1 MTRVSPL
8 LLLAVLLAAP
18 TALRAGGRPA
28 PWPEDRF
35 SAGVDGRF
43 LTDLP
48 LRRID
53 GTPSVSLQT
62 VRRLFGGRVE
72 WRGVSRRVSY
82 LREGGVVRF
91 DLDSSTAQVLGKPVA
106 LEAPVQVWGS
116 AAYVP
121 LSFLTTPEFQS
132 VAAARVEWS
141 SERKSLTVDP
151 TPSVSSPR
159 YFSYPDRSRV
169 AVEVGPRVE
178 YRLLARRGNTLVLR
192 FYNGQARDWEKI
204 SVDDGLI
211 ESVEIAPQ
219 GRLTDFTVTL
229 TTWAAPPEVRLDP
242 MPRALIVEARR
253 RGEGETLEDGGDENP
268 SPAPD
273 AEARGPLPAPR
284 RAVPRTDL
292 DAATLTLSPLRTI
305 VIDAG
310 HGGKDVG
317 AVGPHGTYEKDVN
330 LQVARGLADL
340 LNAEGRFRVILT
352 RADDRFLTLQERSS
366 IANKAKADLFI
377 SVHCNAGLNAAS
389 NGFEIYFLSEK
400 ATDDEAAAVA
410 RRENAVI
417 ELEGLGGKA
426 RGKVEELLWA
436 LARNEHIN
444 ESSTVAAHIA
454 RQADKRLGSLNRG
467 VKQAGFYVLRG
478 TAMPA
483 VLVESAFITN
493 PKEEGLLRSARYRQR
508 IVDAVYAGL
517 LDYEKRKIQA
527 RLTHTAPGG
536 EGG

>member
-1 MTRVSPL
+1 MKKTLLIVFPL
-8 LLLAVLLAAP
+8 LALSAAP
-18 TALRAGGRPA
+18 SPARAAGRPA

-43 LTDLP
+43 LSDLP

-53 GTPSVSLQT
+53 GLPCVSLQT
-62 VRRLFGGRVE
+62 VRRLFGGRVQ

-82 LREGGVVRF
+82 HREGGAVHF
-91 DLDSSTAQVLGKPVA
+91 DLDRSSAQVLGKAVSLEGPVH
-106 LEAPVQVWGS
+106 VWGS
-116 AAYVP
+116 AAYIPV
-121 LSFLTTPEFQS
+121 SFLTTPEFQS
-132 VAAARVEWS
+132 VAGARVEWS
-141 SERKSLTVDP
+141 GERKTLTVDP

-159 YFSYPDRSRV
+159 YFSYPDRSRIV
-169 AVEVGPRVE
+169 VELGPRVE
-178 YRLLARRGNTLVLR
+178 YRLMARRGNTLVVR

-204 SVDDGLI
+204 SVDDGLLS
-211 ESVEIAPQ
+211 SVEIAPQ
-219 GRLTDFTVTL
+219 GRITDFTVSL
-229 TTWAAPPEVRLDP
+229 TTHATAPEIRLEP
-242 MPRALIVEARR
+242 MPRSLIVETRR
-253 RGEGETLEDGGDENP
+253 RGEGEPLGD
-268 SPAPD
+268 STDPAAVPPTGRAD
-273 AEARGPLPAPR
+273 PLPGPIRSTPR
-284 RAVPRTDL
+284 ADI
-292 DAATLTLSPLRTI
+292 DAAYLSLSPLRTI
-305 VIDAG
+305 VVDAG

-352 RADDRFLTLQERSS
+352 RSDDRFLTLQERSS

-389 NGFEIYFLSEK
+389 SGFEIYFLSEK

-454 RQADKRLGSLNRG
+454 RQAGKRLGSQNRG

-478 TAMPA
+478 TSMPA

-493 PKEEGLLRSARYRQR
+493 PKEEGLLRSTRYQQR

-517 LDYEKRKIQA
+517 LDYEKRKIQT
-527 RLTHTAPGG
+527 RLAHSASEKGG
-536 EGG
+536 G

>member
-1 MTRVSPL
+1 MTPLRIPL
-8 LLLAVLLAAP
+8 LLVAALLAGP
-18 TALRAGGRPA
+18 GALRAGGRPA

-35 SAGVDGRF
+35 AAGVDGRF
-43 LTDLP
+43 LTNLP

-62 VRRLFGGRVE
+62 VRRLFGGRIQ
-72 WRGVSRRVSY
+72 WQGVSRRVSY
-82 LREGGVVRF
+82 HREGGAVQF
-91 DLDSSTAQVLGKPVA
+91 DLDSSTAQVLGKPVRM
-106 LEAPVQVWGS
+106 EGPVQVWGS
-116 AAYVP
+116 AAYIPV
-121 LSFLTTPEFQS
+121 SFLTTPEFQS
-132 VAAARVEWS
+132 LAAARVDWS
-141 SERKSLTVDP
+141 AERKSLTVDP

-169 AVEVGPRVE
+169 VVELGPRVE
-178 YRLLARRGNTLVLR
+178 YRLLARRGTTLVVR
-192 FYNGQARDWEKI
+192 FYNGQARDWEKV

-219 GRLTDFTVTL
+219 GRLTDFTVAFTSQ
-229 TTWAAPPEVRLDP
+229 AATPEIRLDP
-242 MPRALIVEARR
+242 MPRALIIEARR
-253 RGEGETLEDGGDENP
+253 RGEGAFDPGFGEEPPPPPGD
-268 SPAPD
+268 AGR
-273 AEARGPLPAPR
+273 AALPAPR
-284 RAVPRTDL
+284 RASPRADL

-305 VIDAG
+305 VIDPG

-352 RADDRFLTLQERSS
+352 RSDDRFLTLQERSS

-493 PKEEGLLRSARYRQR
+493 PKEEGLLRSARYQQR

-527 RLTHTAPGG
+527 RLAHPPPSGG
-536 EGG
+536 GG

>member
-1 MTRVSPL
+1 MTKRRLITLPL
-8 LLLAVLLAAP
+8 LALFAA
-18 TALRAGGRPA
+18 TVTVWAAGRPA
-28 PWPEDRF
+28 PWPEERF

-43 LTDLP
+43 LTGLP

-53 GTPSVSLQT
+53 GVPCVSLQT
-62 VRRLFGGRVE
+62 VRRLFGGRVQ
-72 WRGVSRRVSY
+72 WRGVSRRVGY
-82 LREGGVVRF
+82 HREGGEVHF
-91 DLDSSTAQVLGKPVA
+91 ELDRSSAQVLGKGVA
-106 LEAPVQVWGS
+106 LESPVQVWGS
-116 AAYVP
+116 AAYIPV
-121 LSFLTTPEFQS
+121 SFLTTPEFQS
-132 VAAARVEWS
+132 VAGARVEWS
-141 SERKSLTVDP
+141 PERKTLTVDP
-151 TPSVSSPR
+151 MPSVSSPR

-169 AVEVGPRVE
+169 VVELGPRVE
-178 YRLLARRGNTLVLR
+178 YRLLARRGNTLVVR
-192 FYNGQARDWEKI
+192 FYNGQAREGEKI
-204 SVDDGLI
+204 SVDDGLLT
-211 ESVEIAPQ
+211 SVEIAPQ
-219 GRLTDFTVTL
+219 GRITDFTVSL
-229 TTWAAPPEVRLDP
+229 TTHAMAPEIRLDP
-242 MPRALIVEARR
+242 MPRSLIVETRR
-253 RGEGETLEDGGDENP
+253 REEGDAMETFADPAVRTPLHSGD
-268 SPAPD
+268 
-273 AEARGPLPAPR
+273 PLPAPVR
-284 RAVPRTDL
+284 STPRADI
-292 DAATLTLSPLRTI
+292 DAAYLSLSPLRTI

-317 AVGPHGTYEKDVN
+317 AVGSHGTYEKDVN

-352 RADDRFLTLQERSS
+352 RSDDRFVTLQERSS

-377 SVHCNAGLNAAS
+377 SVHCNAGLSAAS
-389 NGFEIYFLSEK
+389 GGFEIYFLSEK

-454 RQADKRLGSLNRG
+454 RQAGKRLGTENRG

-478 TAMPA
+478 TSMPA

-517 LDYEKRKIQA
+517 LDYEKRKIQT
-527 RLTHTAPGG
+527 RLAQPAPEKGG
-536 EGG
+536 G

>member
-1 MTRVSPL
+1 MKKTHLILWPL
-8 LLLAVLLAAP
+8 LALTVAAGP
-18 TALRAGGRPA
+18 ARAAGRPA

-43 LTDLP
+43 LTNLP

-53 GTPSVSLQT
+53 GIPCVSLQT
-62 VRRLFGGRVE
+62 VRRLFGGRVQ

-82 LREGGVVRF
+82 HREGGVVHF
-91 DLDSSTAQVLGKPVA
+91 DLDRSSAQVLGKTVS
-106 LEAPVQVWGS
+106 LEGPVQVWGS

-121 LSFLTTPEFQS
+121 VSFLTTPEFQS
-132 VAAARVEWS
+132 VAGARVEWS
-141 SERKSLTVDP
+141 TDRKTLTVDP

-169 AVEVGPRVE
+169 VVELGPRVE
-178 YRLLARRGNTLVLR
+178 YRLLARRGNTLVVR

-204 SVDDGLI
+204 SVDDGLLS
-211 ESVEIAPQ
+211 SVEMAPQ
-219 GRLTDFTVTL
+219 GRVTDFTVTL
-229 TTWAAPPEVRLDP
+229 TTHAAAPEIRLDP
-242 MPRALIVEARR
+242 MPRSLIVETRR
-253 RGEGETLEDGGDENP
+253 RGEGEPIHDFPDVDGKGP
-268 SPAPD
+268 PD
-273 AEARGPLPAPR
+273 RAGPLPAPIH
-284 RAVPRTDL
+284 AAPRTDI
-292 DAATLTLSPLRTI
+292 DPAYLTLSPLRTI

-340 LNAEGRFRVILT
+340 LNAEGRFRVVLT
-352 RADDRFLTLQERSS
+352 RNDDRFLTLQERSS

-377 SVHCNAGLNAAS
+377 SVHCNAGLNPAS
-389 NGFEIYFLSEK
+389 SGFEIYFLSEK

-454 RQADKRLGSLNRG
+454 RQAGKRLGSQNRG

-478 TAMPA
+478 TSMPA

-493 PKEEGLLRSARYRQR
+493 SKEEGLLRSSRYQQR
-508 IVDAVYAGL
+508 IIDAVYAGL

-527 RLTHTAPGG
+527 RLAQTGPEKGG
-536 EGG
+536 G